1 LSFAGAFHYYI
12 TVVGEGGKVAL
23 PADSVGD
30 GYFLVEPELVCR
42 GLHCSV
48 DSVVCQTV
56 LSKLMGPLDTWEVGK
71 ALGSSCARA
80 RDPVPVSAKCRLVLI
95 AIDVYKI
102 RYISSA
108 VLSFNGTQ
116 NIYIWFRLIK
126 AAKYI

>member
-1 LSFAGAFHYYI
+1 VCRLSIPTLSFAGAFHYYI

-42 GLHCSV
+42 GLNRSV

-71 ALGSSCARA
+71 ALGSREVLCSVHVQETHSQFLQNVA
-80 RDPVPVSAKCRLVLI
+80 RLVLI
-95 AIDVYKI
+95 AHC
-102 RYISSA
+102 
-108 VLSFNGTQ
+108 
-116 NIYIWFRLIK
+116 RLYYEIT
-126 AAKYI
+126 